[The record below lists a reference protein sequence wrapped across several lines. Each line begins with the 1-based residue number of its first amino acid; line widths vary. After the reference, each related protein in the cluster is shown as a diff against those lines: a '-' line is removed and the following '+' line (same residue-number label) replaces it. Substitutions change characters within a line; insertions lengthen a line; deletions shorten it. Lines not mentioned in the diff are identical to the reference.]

1 MSTPKPELSA
11 AEQALRDA
19 AREYHRAPT
28 RGKISVTPTK
38 PLSNQRDLS
47 LAYSPGVAYPCLDIA
62 ADPRLAAEY
71 TSRGNLVGVITNGTA
86 VLGLGD
92 IGPLAAKPV
101 MEGKG
106 CLFKK
111 FAGIDVF
118 DIELAERDPDRLVE
132 IIAALE
138 PTLGGINLEDIKAPE
153 CFVVER
159 KLRERLKIPVF
170 HDDQHGTAIIS
181 SAALINALELVGK
194 PIGGVKVVVS
204 GAGAAAIACLDLMV
218 GLGVDIANVFVCDSK
233 GVIRE
238 GRADVAAG
246 QLDESKQR
254 YCQRTPD
261 LTLGDAIRGADVF
274 LGCSAAGVLTP
285 EMVKTMGT
293 QPIILA
299 LANPEPEIR
308 PELAKAA
315 RPDCIV
321 ATGRSDYPNQVNN
334 VLCFPY
340 IFRGALDCGA
350 TTINEAMKLACV
362 DLLVAMGLKAE
373 NVTLTDING
382 VVHANRDALSDRMRP
397 YARKTDARTL
407 DQVLDGADIF
417 MGLSA
422 PRVLK
427 AEWLH
432 KLAPN
437 PLILALANPEPEIL
451 PEAVRH
457 ARPDAIVATGRSDY
471 PNQVNNVLCFPFIF
485 RGALDVGATTI
496 NEAMKLACVREIA
509 ALAKA
514 EPSDEVAAAYAGKE
528 LKFGPDYIIPTPFD
542 VRLILRIAPAVA
554 QAAADSGVAARPI
567 ADLEAYRQQ
576 LTRFVYQTG
585 MVMSPVFAAAR
596 AACAS
601 GPARVVY
608 AEGEDERVLRAVQ
621 VVLDEA
627 LGKPILIGRP
637 AVIAMRIERAGLR
650 LKAGTDFEVCDPEH
664 DARFRDYWAMYHQL
678 MGRDGV
684 SPEAAKAAVRRSNTL
699 IASLML
705 KRGEADAMLCGL
717 VGRFEQHL
725 DHVRSVIGQ
734 HAGAR
739 TMATMNAVMLPEHTL
754 FIADTFVNEQPSAE
768 ELADIAL
775 MAAHEVQRFGV
786 PAKVAFLSHSTYG
799 SSQRESAQRMRA
811 ARDLFV
817 ARSPEIE
824 CDGELQGDAALSE
837 AIRGSALG
845 DASLSGAA
853 NLLVCPNLDA
863 ANILFNVLKVTA
875 SHGVTIGPI
884 LLGAAAPVHILT
896 PSATMRR
903 LVNMTALAVAD
914 ATALTDTAAPAAPVT
929 TR

>member
-1 MSTPKPELSA
+1 MPQTLSA

-19 AREYHRAPT
+19 AREYHRGPT
-28 RGKISVTPTK
+28 RGKVSVTPTK

-47 LAYSPGVAYPCLDIA
+47 LAYSPGVAYPCLDIE
-62 ADPRLAAEY
+62 ADPSLAAEY

-118 DIELAERDPDRLVE
+118 DIELAERDPDKLVE

-153 CFVVER
+153 CFLIER

-194 PIGGVKVVVS
+194 PIGQVKVVVS

-218 GLGVDIANVFVCDSK
+218 GLGVDIGRVFACDSK

-238 GRADVAAG
+238 GRQDFLDG
-246 QLDESKQR
+246 KLDESKQR
-254 YCQRTPD
+254 YCQQTED
-261 LTLGDAIRGADVF
+261 KTLADAIRGADVF

-285 EMVKTMGT
+285 EMVKTMADR
-293 QPIILA
+293 PIILA

-315 RPDCIV
+315 RPECIV

-362 DLLVAMGLKAE
+362 
-373 NVTLTDING
+373 
-382 VVHANRDALSDRMRP
+382 
-397 YARKTDARTL
+397 
-407 DQVLDGADIF
+407 
-417 MGLSA
+417 
-422 PRVLK
+422 
-427 AEWLH
+427 
-432 KLAPN
+432 
-437 PLILALANPEPEIL
+437 
-451 PEAVRH
+451 
-457 ARPDAIVATGRSDY
+457 
-471 PNQVNNVLCFPFIF
+471 
-485 RGALDVGATTI
+485 
-496 NEAMKLACVREIA
+496 REIA

-514 EPSDEVAAAYAGKE
+514 EASDEVAAAYAGKE
-528 LKFGPDYIIPTPFD
+528 LKFGPEYIIPTPFD

-554 QAAADSGVAARPI
+554 QAAADSGVATRPI
-567 ADLEAYRQQ
+567 ADMDAYRQQ
-576 LTRFVYQTG
+576 LGRFVYQTG
-585 MVMSPVFAAAR
+585 MVMRPVFAAAK
-596 AACAS
+596 AAFTQGS
-601 GPARVVY
+601 ARVVY
-608 AEGEDERVLRAVQ
+608 AEGEDQRVLRALQ
-621 VVLDEA
+621 VVREESLA
-627 LGKPILIGRP
+627 KPILVGRP
-637 AVIAMRIERAGLR
+637 AVIDMRIERAGLR
-650 LKAGTDFEVCDPEH
+650 LQRGVDFEVCDPEN
-664 DARFRDYWAMYHQL
+664 DPRFRDYWAMYHRL

-699 IASLML
+699 IASLMV

-717 VGRFEQHL
+717 VGRYEQHL
-725 DHVRSVIGQ
+725 DHVRQVIGLKP
-734 HAGAR
+734 GA
-739 TMATMNAVMLPEHTL
+739 TTLAAMNALMLDAHTL
-754 FIADTFVNEQPSAE
+754 FITDTFVNEQPSAD

-775 MAAHEVQRFGV
+775 MAAHEVQRFGM
-786 PAKVAFLSHSTYG
+786 PAKVAFLSHSIYG
-799 SSQRESAQRMRA
+799 TSQSASARRMRS

-817 ARSPEIE
+817 TRAPEIE

-837 AIRGSALG
+837 TIRNTFLADGTLTGS
-845 DASLSGAA
+845 A
-853 NLLVCPNLDA
+853 NLLVLPNLDA
-863 ANILFNVLKVTA
+863 ANILFNVLKVT
-875 SHGVTIGPI
+875 SGNGVTIGPI
-884 LLGAAAPVHILT
+884 LLGTAAPAHILT

-903 LVNMTALAVAD
+903 VVNMTALAVAD
-914 ATALTDTAAPAAPVT
+914 VAAMASRSAT
-929 TR
+929 